1 MKITFLGT
9 GTSTGIPMIGCECT
23 VCTSTDIRNRRL
35 RTSIMIEINDQ
46 TWVIDAGPDFRQQML
61 TNQVKKLDAIL
72 LTHEHR
78 DHIAGIDDVRP
89 FNFFLKK
96 NIPIYAN
103 QATQTAIK
111 SAFNYIFENDYP
123 GLPQISLETIENKP
137 FSIKNETII
146 PIEVLHYKMPVLGF
160 RVRNFAY
167 ITDANY
173 IAPQE
178 LKKLEGVDFLVLNAL
193 RHEPH
198 ISHFNLAE
206 AIEIVQKIKPQKAY
220 FTHISHQLGLHLDI
234 NEQLPDNIEL
244 AYDNQTLHIS

>member
-1 MKITFLGT
+1 
-9 GTSTGIPMIGCECT
+9 MIGCECT